1 MQVGRNLDAVV
12 GPTAAG
18 MVEASKEPAA
28 DSEMTQM
35 GPESSEMMPNSPVL
49 PRGSPTSVLTVWEPT
64 ESMVASLSR
73 LQRAFRLRRRLMPV
87 AVTFQR
93 LWRGRQVRSG
103 VIYGGVRARISA
115 HLRALLKPH
124 QTAGV
129 RWAFEKLN
137 TLGNC
142 LIADEPGLGKTLQV
156 RVRARAPA
164 RPRLP
169 AS

>member
-1 MQVGRNLDAVV
+1 
-12 GPTAAG
+12 
-18 MVEASKEPAA
+18 
-28 DSEMTQM
+28 
-35 GPESSEMMPNSPVL
+35 
-49 PRGSPTSVLTVWEPT
+49 
-64 ESMVASLSR
+64 MVASLSR

-137 TLGNC
+137 TLGGC
-142 LIADEPGLGKTLQV
+142 LIADEPGLGKTLQ
-156 RVRARAPA
+156 ARGMPSPA
-164 RPRLP
+164 RPHLPRLQALSSRLVHILHSLVSIP
-169 AS
+169 